1 MFPDREK
8 ALHVEN
14 PLLKAWTCLRH
25 APGKSR
31 FNHDHEMNGGK
42 SLNELVFW
50 KPLLPKTWMITMMI
64 GCLHFKSF
72 KSPIYNII
80 IHYITPPR
88 AVSCGRIRLK
98 TDRVQWGK
106 RWLWG
111 PPWSPCLGNRHVPIK
126 KYQESQ
132 NLSKRTRILQRI
144 ERLKDSKHIRHIR
157 QGSARCTFTC
167 LIRLVATLRD
177 LPQFSDTRC
186 PRSVIV
192 LQVPN
197 VPQGQEILG

>member
-88 AVSCGRIRLK
+88 AVLCGRIRLK

-111 PPWSPCLGNRHVPIK
+111 PPWSPCLGNRHVLVI
-126 KYQESQ
+126 SQ
-132 NLSKRTRILQRI
+132 LIPL
-144 ERLKDSKHIRHIR
+144 LLAM
-157 QGSARCTFTC
+157 QGSQEAVCNFKHLCRHKT
-167 LIRLVATLRD
+167 D
-177 LPQFSDTRC
+177 LMESF
-186 PRSVIV
+186 
-192 LQVPN
+192 
-197 VPQGQEILG
+197 QENWHAMCILEHICRHHYK